1 MGHKC
6 SSFFRP
12 SVTVNG
18 KKYRVVKDLGEGAF
32 SYVNLV
38 YRGKEWFALKRMRL
52 QLPEQEEAFEREIE
66 AHRAVDHPSV
76 LALHDVDVVSK
87 GTFKEARMLVTYYK
101 DGTVQ
106 DLIERTA
113 REGGHIPELDILHMF
128 KSLCDAILAFHSLDP
143 PLAHRDIKPHNLLID
158 ADNSVVLMDLGS
170 VSQARCTI
178 TSRREALALQ
188 EKCAQECT
196 AAYRAPELFEVPS
209 HCEIDERSDV
219 WSLGCTL
226 YAMAYG
232 QSPCDGSAL
241 SANSGNI
248 HIPDDSGY
256 SMELNGLI
264 MSMLKVDPQE
274 RPTLETI
281 MRRLNN
287 LAPSSSILQY
297 DTAAGNPSIQL

>member
-6 SSFFRP
+6 SSYFKP

-18 KKYRVVKDLGEGAF
+18 RKYRVVKDIGEGAF

-52 QLPEQEEAFEREIE
+52 QLPEQEEAFEREVE
-66 AHRAVDHPSV
+66 AHRAVDHPGV
-76 LALHDVDVVSK
+76 LSLHDVDVVTK
-87 GTFKEARMLVTYYK
+87 GTYKEGRMLVSYYK

-106 DLIERTA
+106 DLIERTLSQN
-113 REGGHIPELDILHMF
+113 GHIPELDILHMF

-143 PLAHRDIKPHNLLID
+143 PLAHRDIKPHNLLIGP
-158 ADNSVVLMDLGS
+158 DNSVILMDLGS
-170 VSQARCTI
+170 VSKARCTI
-178 TSRREALALQ
+178 RSRREALELQ

-196 AAYRAPELFEVPS
+196 APYRAPELFEVPS
-209 HCEIDERSDV
+209 NCEIDERSDI

-248 HIPDDSGY
+248 HIPNGSVY

-264 MSMLKVDPQE
+264 MRMLKVDPQE
-274 RPTLETI
+274 RPPLESI
-281 MRRLNN
+281 MIRLEN
-287 LAPSSSILQY
+287 LAPSSSILNY
-297 DTAAGNPSIQL
+297 AATRNHTVQM

>member
-6 SSFFRP
+6 SSFFKP

-18 KKYRVVKDLGEGAF
+18 RKYRVVKDIGEGAF

-52 QLPEQEEAFEREIE
+52 QLPEQEEAFEREVE
-66 AHRAVDHPSV
+66 AHRAVDHPGV
-76 LALHDVDVVSK
+76 LSLHDVDVVTK
-87 GTFKEARMLVTYYK
+87 GTYKEGRMLVSYYK

-106 DLIERTA
+106 DLIERTLSQN
-113 REGGHIPELDILHMF
+113 GHIPELDILHMF

-143 PLAHRDIKPHNLLID
+143 PLAHRDIKPHNLLIGP
-158 ADNSVVLMDLGS
+158 DNSVILMDLGS
-170 VSQARCTI
+170 VSKARCTI
-178 TSRREALALQ
+178 RSRREALELQ

-196 AAYRAPELFEVPS
+196 APYRAPELFEVPS
-209 HCEIDERSDV
+209 NCEIDERSDI

-248 HIPDDSGY
+248 HIPNGSVY

-264 MSMLKVDPQE
+264 MRMLKVDPQE
-274 RPTLETI
+274 RPPLESI
-281 MRRLNN
+281 MIRLEN
-287 LAPSSSILQY
+287 LAPSSSILNY
-297 DTAAGNPSIQL
+297 AATRNHTVQM

>member
-6 SSFFRP
+6 SSLCRP

-18 KKYRVVKDLGEGAF
+18 RRYRVVKELGEGAF

-38 YRGKEWFALKRMRL
+38 HHGKEWFALKRMRL
-52 QLPEQEEAFEREIE
+52 QLPEQEEAFEREVD

-76 LALHDVDVVSK
+76 LALHEVDVVTK
-87 GTFKEARMLVTYYK
+87 GTYKEARMLVTYYK

-106 DLIERTA
+106 DLIERTFSQ
-113 REGGHIPELDILHMF
+113 GGHIPELNILHMF

-143 PLAHRDIKPHNLLID
+143 PLAHRDIKPHNLLLGP
-158 ADNSVVLMDLGS
+158 NMTVVLMDLGS
-170 VSQARCTI
+170 VSKARCTI

-209 HCEIDERSDV
+209 NCEIDERSDV

-248 HIPDDSGY
+248 QIPSDSGY
-256 SMELNGLI
+256 SIELNGLI
-264 MSMLKVDPQE
+264 MSMLKVDPQD
-274 RPTLETI
+274 RPPLQTVLL
-281 MRRLNN
+281 RLNN
-287 LAPSSSILQY
+287 LAPTSSVFNY
-297 DTAAGNPSIQL
+297 EAGTNVSIQM

>member
-1 MGHKC
+1 MGLKC
-6 SSFFRP
+6 SSFCKP

-18 KKYRVVKDLGEGAF
+18 RRYRVVKDLGEGAF

-38 YRGKEWFALKRMRL
+38 HSGKEWFALKRLRL
-52 QLPEQEEAFEREIE
+52 QLPEQEEAFEREVE
-66 AHRAVDHPSV
+66 AHRAVDHPSI
-76 LALHDVDVVSK
+76 LALHDVDVVTK
-87 GTFKEARMLVTYYK
+87 GTYKEARMLVTYYK

-106 DLIERTA
+106 DLIERTLSQS
-113 REGGHIPELDILHMF
+113 GHIPELDILHMF
-128 KSLCDAILAFHSLDP
+128 KSLCDAILAFHTLDP
-143 PLAHRDIKPHNLLID
+143 PLAHRDIKPHNLLIGPG
-158 ADNSVVLMDLGS
+158 NTVVLMDLGS
-170 VSQARCTI
+170 VSKARCTI

-209 HCEIDERSDV
+209 NCEIDESSDV

-248 HIPDDSGY
+248 QIPSDSVY
-256 SMELNGLI
+256 SIELSGLI
-264 MSMLKVDPQE
+264 MSMLKVDPKE
-274 RPTLETI
+274 RPRLETI
-281 MRRLNN
+281 MRRLEN
-287 LAPSSSILQY
+287 LAPSSSVFNY
-297 DTAAGNPSIQL
+297 ETARNHSVQM